1 MPKAIAKTAEKGK
14 GIKRKVA
21 DPTYVPESPDSP
33 VRSTT
38 ENWEV
43 SPSPK
48 RSKPSLSRTMKAAP
62 KIPKRTLK
70 PTLKPRNIKNI
81 LKAQQSSPKPEV
93 DTTIDLDDDTPPA
106 LVVNIRQE
114 KPEVEKTPEVQQ
126 KPEVVASTSSAST
139 SQAAKRHTRDDL
151 ETMKT
156 HLREKYCKDIDV
168 LERSTA
174 EDPEAWTKLDE
185 ITEELR
191 NLRKLLNATENLVLS
206 SGEDKENLD
215 DNDEGLCN
223 ICMDNPID
231 CVILECGHM
240 CACSKCAKSLKECP
254 ICRRKVARVV
264 RTYTS

>member
-1 MPKAIAKTAEKGK
+1 MPKATANSLTAKGK
-14 GIKRKVA
+14 GKKRKVA
-21 DPTYVPESPDSP
+21 DPDPTFVPESPDSP

-38 ENWEV
+38 ENWDV

-48 RSKPSLSRTMKAAP
+48 RPKPSLGKRMKAAP
-62 KIPKRTLK
+62 AKRTVK
-70 PTLKPRNIKNI
+70 PKIFKKI
-81 LKAQQSSPKPEV
+81 LKAQQSSPKPQV
-93 DTTIDLDDDTPPA
+93 DTTVDLDDDTPP
-106 LVVNIRQE
+106 VVVIRQE
-114 KPEVEKTPEVQQ
+114 KLEVKKAPEVQQ

-139 SQAAKRHTRDDL
+139 SQAATRDDL

>member
-1 MPKAIAKTAEKGK
+1 MPKVTEKKRGTVAQ
-14 GIKRKVA
+14 GTKRKVA
-21 DPTYVPESPDSP
+21 DPTWVPESPDSP

-48 RSKPSLSRTMKAAP
+48 RPKPSLSKKMKATP
-62 KIPKRTLK
+62 KKTLK
-70 PTLKPRNIKNI
+70 PKIAKKI
-81 LKAQQSSPKPEV
+81 LKAQQSAPKPQV
-93 DTTIDLDDDTPPA
+93 DTTIDLDTPP
-106 LVVNIRQE
+106 RQQT
-114 KPEVEKTPEVQQ
+114 PEVKKTPEVQQ
-126 KPEVVASTSSAST
+126 KPEAVASTSSAST
-139 SQAAKRHTRDDL
+139 SQAATQNLARNDL

-156 HLREKYCKDIDV
+156 HLREKYCKDMDV

-185 ITEELR
+185 IAEELQKLR
-191 NLRKLLNATENLVLS
+191 NLLNATENLVFS
-206 SGEDKENLD
+206 SSEDKENLA

-254 ICRRKVARVV
+254 ICRRKVVRVV

>member
-1 MPKAIAKTAEKGK
+1 MSQKK
-14 GIKRKVA
+14 
-21 DPTYVPESPDSP
+21 
-33 VRSTT
+33 
-38 ENWEV
+38 
-43 SPSPK
+43 
-48 RSKPSLSRTMKAAP
+48 
-62 KIPKRTLK
+62 
-70 PTLKPRNIKNI
+70 I
-81 LKAQQSSPKPEV
+81 LKAQQSSPEPQV
-93 DTTIDLDDDTPPA
+93 VVATIDVDTPP
-106 LVVNIRQE
+106 RQQT
-114 KPEVEKTPEVQQ
+114 PEVEKTPEVQQ
-126 KPEVVASTSSAST
+126 KPEEVASTSSAST
-139 SQAAKRHTRDDL
+139 SQAAKRYVNRVEDL

-206 SGEDKENLD
+206 SGKDKA

-223 ICMDNPID
+223 ICMDSPID

-240 CACSKCAKSLKECP
+240 CACSTCGKKLKECP
-254 ICRRKVARVV
+254 ICRRKVGRVV